1 MTVKTEF
8 GVKAVAGL
16 LGTAFWLL
24 VAVSL
29 VSTLFSNG
37 SGPDR
42 EVDYYVWCV
51 DGTCTP
57 IPADQIKPIYKG
69 DKE

>member
-1 MTVKTEF
+1 MTIKTEF

-16 LGTAFWLL
+16 LGAAFWLL

-42 EVDYYVWCV
+42 EVDYYIHCV
-51 DGTCTP
+51 DGHCTP
-57 IPADQIKPIYKG
+57 IPADQIKPIYKE
-69 DKE
+69 DKS